1 MAISPVLY
9 FMVSFASTVR
19 EQLPAAVFDAAG
31 DEDAAG
37 ADAVAAGV
45 AALAAGEA
53 DWLAGGVWS
62 VFCEQALKPSMAAPI
77 RVK

>member
-1 MAISPVLY
+1 
-9 FMVSFASTVR
+9 MVSFASTVR
-19 EQLPAAVFDAAG
+19 EQLLAAAFAVAG

-37 ADAVAAGV
+37 AEEVTVD

-53 DWLAGGVWS
+53 DWLAGGVWPDS
-62 VFCEQALKPSMAAPI
+62 CEQALKPSMAAPI